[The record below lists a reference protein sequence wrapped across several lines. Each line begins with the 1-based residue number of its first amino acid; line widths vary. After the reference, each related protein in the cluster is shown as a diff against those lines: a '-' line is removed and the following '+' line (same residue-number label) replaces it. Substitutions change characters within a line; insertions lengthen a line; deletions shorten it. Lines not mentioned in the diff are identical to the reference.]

1 MAAWLGVFAKLQ
13 FEKKNGELPAVPRR
27 FLLQDL
33 WMQHK
38 QGSRSWWDWPRLH
51 PFSLP
56 CSPNGHGFQS
66 FAVESTRFFFPP
78 RGHQQRN
85 VRNSSIQVIQH
96 LKIEIDD

>member
-38 QGSRSWWDWPRLH
+38 EGSRSWWDWPRLQAETARV
-51 PFSLP
+51 PIL
-56 CSPNGHGFQS
+56 
-66 FAVESTRFFFPP
+66 
-78 RGHQQRN
+78 RGG
-85 VRNSSIQVIQH
+85 
-96 LKIEIDD
+96 K